1 MMVFFRKPAIKAYT
15 LACLMACTAGPAT
28 ESRAVDLP
36 SMGDTSGAVISP
48 EEERR
53 LGEGLMR
60 QIRQSTLLIGDPEVS
75 EYIQSLGYQLVANSD
90 NPAQDFTFFVINDPS
105 INAFAAP
112 GGFVGIHAG
121 LMLTTESESE
131 LASVLAHEIVH
142 VTQRHIARAIE
153 NSGKMNLPAAAALLA
168 ALILSGSNPQVG
180 QAAVAA
186 TMAGSIQNRLNFTRA
201 NEQEADRLGMQMLA
215 EAGFN
220 PRSMPQFFERMQQA
234 SRFYDNRLPE
244 FLRTHP
250 VTLSRIAD
258 SRNRAEQYP
267 PRAYLERESFRIIRA
282 KLRVLSS
289 DNPGNLIKLFEEAIK
304 KGRAARN
311 DERYAYALALLEAN
325 RPNDARIQVKKLLEK
340 EPERIAYLIAA
351 AKIEMA
357 DRQTGA
363 AVKILGDA
371 LALYPNNH
379 PLTVNYAEALLN
391 DSQAE
396 TARAILRE
404 HLRRRDPDPVIY
416 ELLARAE
423 EKAGYLADSHQSMGE
438 YYYLN
443 GETRTAIDQLN
454 IALKLTPDK
463 DFYRASRIEAR
474 LKQFKDAAM
483 KEEKR

>member
-1 MMVFFRKPAIKAYT
+1 MASLNKPSIKTSVLAFLLAGIVTAPAQQPLAI
-15 LACLMACTAGPAT
+15 
-28 ESRAVDLP
+28 ELP

-60 QIRQSTLLIGDPEVS
+60 QIRQSTLLVNDPEVS

-90 NPAQDFTFFVINDPS
+90 NPAQDFTFFVVNDPS
-105 INAFAAP
+105 VNAFAAP

-153 NSGKMNLPAAAALLA
+153 NSGKMSLPATAALLA

-180 QAAVAA
+180 QAAIAA

-220 PRSMPQFFERMQQA
+220 PRSMPQFFERMHQA
-234 SRFYDNRLPE
+234 SRYYDNRLPE

-267 PRAYLERESFRIIRA
+267 PHAYLERESFRIIRA
-282 KLRVLSS
+282 KLRVLSA
-289 DNPGNLIKLFEEAIK
+289 DNPGNLIKVFEEALK
-304 KGRAARN
+304 KGRTARN
-311 DERYAYALALLEAN
+311 DERYAYTLALVEVN
-325 RPNDARIQVKKLLEK
+325 RLDDARIQIKKLLEK
-340 EPERIAYLIAA
+340 ESERIAYLIAA

-357 DRQTGA
+357 GKQTGA

-379 PLTVNYAEALLN
+379 PLTVTYAEALLN
-391 DSQAE
+391 NGQAE
-396 TARAILRE
+396 TARIMLRD
-404 HLRRRDPDPVIY
+404 HLRRRDPDPTMY
-416 ELLARAE
+416 ELLARTE
-423 EKAGYLADSHQSMGE
+423 EKAGHVVDSHQSMAE

-454 IALKLTPDK
+454 IALRLIQDK
-463 DFYRASRIEAR
+463 DFYRASRVEAR
-474 LKQFKDAAM
+474 LKQFQEQALA
-483 KEEKR
+483 EAKR